1 MSTDFILG
9 GGDAPSGQDPQTELI
24 KDVSAE
30 TFGADIVEAS
40 MEVPVIVD
48 FWAPWCGPCKQI
60 TPLLEKLV
68 KAAGG
73 AVRLAK
79 VNIDQE
85 QDIAA
90 QLRIQSVPTIIA
102 FKQGRPVDGF
112 VGQQPES
119 QIKAFIERL
128 AGPVGPS
135 PIDQALEAAEEARG
149 AGDLNQAAG
158 LYAGVLQEEPEN
170 IAALAGLA
178 QCYLAAGDPD
188 QAKALIDQVPPA
200 KRSDPA
206 IAAVEAALKLQE
218 EAADT
223 GPADELRARLE
234 ANPDDHAV
242 RYDLAVAL
250 SAAGDNE
257 GAVDE
262 LLTIFAKQRDWNDDA
277 ARKKLVDL
285 FDLMGPTDPVTIQGR
300 QRLSS
305 LLYR

>member
-1 MSTDFILG
+1 MSTDFVLG
-9 GGDAPSGQDPQTELI
+9 GGPDAAQPAQDLI
-24 KDVSAE
+24 KDVTAE
-30 TFGADIVEAS
+30 SFGPDIIDAS

-73 AVRLAK
+73 AVKLAK
-79 VNIDQE
+79 INIDQE
-85 QDIAA
+85 QEIAQ
-90 QLRIQSVPTIIA
+90 QLRIQSVPTIMA

-135 PIDQALEAAEEARG
+135 PIDQALEAADQARE
-149 AGDLNQAAG
+149 AGDYGQAAG
-158 LYAGVLQEEPEN
+158 LYGAVLEEEADNVKAVAGLSHCY
-170 IAALAGLA
+170 IAAGEPDGARAMIEQLTPA
-178 QCYLAAGDPD
+178 Q
-188 QAKALIDQVPPA
+188 
-200 KRSDPA
+200 RNDPA
-206 IAAVEAALKLQE
+206 IAAVEAALKLQD

-223 GPADELRARLE
+223 GPVDELRAKLE
-234 ANPDDHAV
+234 ADANDHEA
-242 RYDLAVAL
+242 RYELAIAL
-250 SAAGDNE
+250 SAAGDSE
-257 GAVDE
+257 AAIDE
-262 LLTIFAKQRDWNDDA
+262 LLTIFAKDRSWNDDA

-285 FDLMGPTDPVTIQGR
+285 FDLMGPTDPLTVQGR
-300 QRLSS
+300 QKLSS

>member
-1 MSTDFILG
+1 MSTDFVLG
-9 GGDAPSGQDPQTELI
+9 GGADAAPTATDLI
-24 KDVSAE
+24 KDVTAE
-30 TFGADIVEAS
+30 SFGPDIVEAS

-68 KAAGG
+68 KAANGTIK
-73 AVRLAK
+73 LAK
-79 VNIDQE
+79 INIDQE
-85 QDIAA
+85 QEIAQ
-90 QLRIQSVPTIIA
+90 QLRIQSVPTIMA

-135 PIDQALEAAEEARG
+135 PIDQALEAADQARA
-149 AGDLNQAAG
+149 AGDYGQAAG
-158 LYAGVLQEEPEN
+158 LYGAVLEEDAEN
-170 IAALAGLA
+170 LQAIAGLS
-178 QCYLAAGDPD
+178 QCYMAAGEPD
-188 QAKALIDQVPPA
+188 GAKAMIEQLSPA
-200 KRSDPA
+200 QRSDPA
-206 IAAVEAALKLQE
+206 IAAVEAALKLAE

-223 GPADELRARLE
+223 GPVDELRAKVDADPNDHE
-234 ANPDDHAV
+234 A

-250 SAAGDNE
+250 SASGDNE
-257 GAVDE
+257 SAIDE
-262 LLTIFAKQRDWNDDA
+262 LLTIFAKDRSWNDDA

-285 FDLMGPTDPVTIQGR
+285 FDLLGPTDPLTVQGR